1 MRITQGETCFSTNP
15 APAPLG
21 AVADVT
27 REIHDVARII
37 ENTNESFAATYGRL
51 AGGYPTSG
59 QCGEA
64 VPEPMGELGSLREAV
79 ERIRRAVTENSDFV
93 GRFGAL

>member
-1 MRITQGETCFSTNP
+1 MRSTLAEACFSSNP
-15 APAPLG
+15 AQAPLG

-37 ENTNESFAATYGRL
+37 ENTNKSFANTYGRL
-51 AGGYPTSG
+51 AGNFPASG
-59 QCGEA
+59 QSLQEDHA
-64 VPEPMGELGSLREAV
+64 SMGELDSLREAV
-79 ERIRRAVTENSDFV
+79 ERIRRAVNENSDFV

>member
-1 MRITQGETCFSTNP
+1 MRSTLSEACISSNP

-51 AGGYPTSG
+51 AGNFPTSG
-59 QCGEA
+59 QSLQEDHA
-64 VPEPMGELGSLREAV
+64 SLGELGSLREAV
-79 ERIRRAVTENSDFV
+79 ERIRRAVNENSDFV

>member
-1 MRITQGETCFSTNP
+1 MRATITEACS
-15 APAPLG
+15 PAPLG

-27 REIHDVARII
+27 SELHAVARIV

-51 AGGYPTSG
+51 AGGFPTSG
-59 QCGEA
+59 EA
-64 VPEPMGELGSLREAV
+64 PYNIPEAMGELGALREAV
-79 ERIRRAVTENSDFV
+79 ERIRRAVNENSDFV